1 MTPEEGIRR
10 ARALRTAWEENNR
23 RVWRYEKYRT
33 TRQKAPTP
41 PDSASDDY
49 KGLAER
55 SPSPWADRIVTAV
68 SDQLYVDGFF
78 RGNSDEGDG
87 LDGFAWD
94 LWQANGLDA
103 TQTVVHDD
111 ALAFGKTYAAVL
123 PGQDGEIVKPWGLR
137 NTLAVYQKW
146 SDEYPLVALH
156 REVEYDDAGRELVA
170 WTLLDDEAEYRF
182 PATRGQWVWNEPK
195 VVTHGAGRT
204 PLVAF
209 YNRRDAYGNFWGEI
223 ELVERV
229 INRLDQ
235 DTFDRLVVQ
244 RLGSWKV
251 RWATGMLDPENDD
264 SLTEAEKA
272 AAARFI
278 QLLQVGDVLMS
289 ESPDTKFGTLDETPL
304 DGFIAAFEQDVET
317 LGALADI
324 PPSYLLAK
332 MVEMSAEALAA
343 SEAGLARK
351 VMKRQ
356 ATFGESWEQVMRLAA
371 HIAGDDDRAA
381 DFNVQ
386 VKWRQL
392 EPRFLAQAAD
402 GLGKMAQ
409 MLGVPV
415 ELLWERLPGWTQQ
428 DVERAKAVL
437 GSRPDR
443 LAEILQSIRP
453 DEAA

>member
-1 MTPEEGIRR
+1 MIGPPISNGRVTVELAGPDTRCRR
-10 ARALRTAWEENNR
+10 GLLQPR
-23 RVWRYEKYRT
+23 R
-33 TRQKAPTP
+33 
-41 PDSASDDY
+41 
-49 KGLAER
+49 
-55 SPSPWADRIVTAV
+55 
-68 SDQLYVDGFF
+68 F
-78 RGNSDEGDG
+78 
-87 LDGFAWD
+87 
-94 LWQANGLDA
+94 
-103 TQTVVHDD
+103 
-111 ALAFGKTYAAVL
+111 
-123 PGQDGEIVKPWGLR
+123 
-137 NTLAVYQKW
+137 
-146 SDEYPLVALH
+146 
-156 REVEYDDAGRELVA
+156 
-170 WTLLDDEAEYRF
+170 
-182 PATRGQWVWNEPK
+182 
-195 VVTHGAGRT
+195 
-204 PLVAF
+204 
-209 YNRRDAYGNFWGEI
+209 
-223 ELVERV
+223 
-229 INRLDQ
+229 
-235 DTFDRLVVQ
+235 VQ
-244 RLGSWKV
+244 
-251 RWATGMLDPENDD
+251 LDPENDD